1 MVQRKL
7 PGVVVLG
14 SDFKALGII
23 RSLAQRGIPGVVIDN
38 NPRSAWFSRHVVKR
52 FKWHTNME
60 GEQFIAFLLNIGK
73 KYHLEQWLLYPTQD
87 EVVELIARN
96 VQSLSQ
102 IYQLTTQG
110 WDTIRWAH
118 DKRLTYQMA
127 HEVGTPYPKTYY
139 PTNKDE
145 LATLD
150 ISFPV
155 IIKPAT
161 SIHFQHATRL
171 KALPAT
177 TTQELLAHYEKAI
190 ESIPPDEVMVQEIIP
205 GDGRAQY
212 SIAVFCEDGSIKS
225 WMTARRTRQYPI
237 DYGLGS
243 SFVEAMNVPKLLP
256 LAEKLLQYMGISG
269 MVEVEF
275 KYDERDQ
282 QYKLLDINTR
292 TWGWHTLCIACGLD
306 FPYIQYCAT
315 TGSTHSNTTFNV
327 DYRYRWV
334 RMLTDIPAG
343 VQEIRAG
350 ISDPVTYLKSFV
362 GKTTFSVFNWHDP
375 LPVFGDAWVAVSHVL
390 RSKMQRCMRKRL

>member
-7 PGVVVLG
+7 PGVIVLG

-23 RSLAQRGIPGVVIDN
+23 RSLAQRGIPSVVIDN

-60 GEQFIAFLLNIGK
+60 GEQFVAFLLNIGK
-73 KYHLEQWLLYPTQD
+73 KYHLEQWILYPTQD

-127 HEVGTPYPKTYY
+127 HEVGTSYPKTYY
-139 PTNKDE
+139 PTHKDE
-145 LATLD
+145 LVTLD

-205 GDGRAQY
+205 GDGHAQY
-212 SIAVFCEDGSIKS
+212 SIAAFC
-225 WMTARRTRQYPI
+225 
-237 DYGLGS
+237 
-243 SFVEAMNVPKLLP
+243 
-256 LAEKLLQYMGISG
+256 
-269 MVEVEF
+269 
-275 KYDERDQ
+275 
-282 QYKLLDINTR
+282 
-292 TWGWHTLCIACGLD
+292 
-306 FPYIQYCAT
+306 
-315 TGSTHSNTTFNV
+315 
-327 DYRYRWV
+327 
-334 RMLTDIPAG
+334 
-343 VQEIRAG
+343 
-350 ISDPVTYLKSFV
+350 
-362 GKTTFSVFNWHDP
+362 
-375 LPVFGDAWVAVSHVL
+375 
-390 RSKMQRCMRKRL
+390 